1 MRLPE
6 SRVDRNQDCSG
17 RHGDTEQV
25 SADVPHGRSI
35 SYVETWYKWDHTE
48 ARRMDLPSSVSLD
61 QGEDLIT
68 SVSLSPRVTEK
79 FVDAR
84 HHRAAL
90 RSANHA
96 HATTSCEVEQPF
108 VSKDVQSTNH
118 RVLVHPEHRGQ
129 VDRRGKAF
137 SLSGLAF
144 GDGPSNLR
152 GHLFVEVD
160 WLVLVDFRYLH
171 RTTLDSTIISIASK
185 EVR

>member
-1 MRLPE
+1 MRLAE
-6 SRVDRNQDCSG
+6 RRVDRKKDCSG
-17 RHGDTEQV
+17 RHGDTGQE
-25 SADVPHGRSI
+25 ATDVPHGRRITSI
-35 SYVETWYKWDHTE
+35 EIPCKWCHAE
-48 ARRMDLPSSVSLD
+48 ARRSDLLSSVSLD

-79 FVDAR
+79 FVDTR

-90 RSANHA
+90 RCANHA
-96 HATTSCEVEQPF
+96 YATTPCEVEQPF
-108 VSKDVQSTNH
+108 IAQDVQSTNH
-118 RVLVHPEHRGQ
+118 RVLVHPEHCCQ

-137 SLSGLAF
+137 ALSGLAF
-144 GDGPSNLR
+144 GDGSSNFC

-171 RTTLDSTIISIASK
+171 RTTLDSTITMIGSK